1 MVRLI
6 VGLGNP
12 GARYDGTRHNAGFA
26 LLDALVQRSGA
37 EFRAESRF
45 HGDTAQWPG
54 TRVRLLKPDTFMN
67 ESGRAVQRMAAY
79 FDIEPA
85 QILVAHDELDL
96 PPGTVRLKQAGGHGG
111 HNGLRSIGQQ
121 LGALDFL
128 RLRLGIGHPGQ
139 ADQVTPYVLG
149 RAPADERDAL
159 AGAIERALDIL
170 PDVLEGRLEA
180 AMQRLHT
187 RPEPSGRP
195 DRPRD

>member
-12 GARYDGTRHNAGFA
+12 GARYEGTRHNAGFA
-26 LLDALVQRSGA
+26 LLDALARRSHV

-45 HGDTAQWPG
+45 HGATAQLPG
-54 TRVRLLKPDTFMN
+54 TRVRLLKPGTFMN
-67 ESGRAVQRMAAY
+67 ESGRAVQGMAAY

-159 AGAIERALDIL
+159 AGAIERALDVL
-170 PDVLEGRLEA
+170 PDVLDGRLEA

>member
-6 VGLGNP
+6 IGLGNP
-12 GARYDGTRHNAGFA
+12 GTRYEGTRHNAGFA
-26 LLDALVQRSGA
+26 LLDALARRSGTG
-37 EFRAESRF
+37 FRGEARF
-45 HGDTAQWPG
+45 HGDTAQLPG
-54 TRVRLLKPDTFMN
+54 TRVRLLKPGTFMN
-67 ESGRAVQRMAAY
+67 ESGRAVQAMAAY

-111 HNGLRSIGQQ
+111 HNGLRSIGRQ

-149 RAPADERDAL
+149 RAPAAEREAL
-159 AGAIERALDIL
+159 DGAIDRALDIL
-170 PDVLEGRLEA
+170 PDVLDGRMEA

-187 RPEPSGRP
+187 RPDPAAPP
-195 DRPRD
+195 D

>member
-12 GARYDGTRHNAGFA
+12 GTRYEGTRHNAGFA
-26 LLDALVQRSGA
+26 LLDALARRSGTG
-37 EFRAESRF
+37 FRGESRF
-45 HGDTAQWPG
+45 HGDTAQLPG
-54 TRVRLLKPDTFMN
+54 TRVRLLKPVTFMN
-67 ESGRAVQRMAAY
+67 ESGRAVQAMAAY

-85 QILVAHDELDL
+85 EILVAHDELDL

-111 HNGLRSIGQQ
+111 HNGLRSIGRQ

-128 RLRLGIGHPGQ
+128 RLRLGVGHPGQ

-149 RAPADERDAL
+149 RAPAAEREAL
-159 AGAIERALDIL
+159 DGAIDRALDIL
-170 PDVLEGRLEA
+170 PDVLDGRMEA

-187 RPEPSGRP
+187 RPDPAAPP
-195 DRPRD
+195 D